1 MNIIWTSDITV
12 KLNDQNIHAIF
23 WISNVVNALMNFL
36 PLMKKTNSVYA
47 MFVKFITDAT
57 LVGSFCFSLLLLLRS
72 ASLPKII
79 EIFLEVFFD

>member
-23 WISNVVNALMNFL
+23 WISNEVNALMIFCRWW
-36 PLMKKTNSVYA
+36 KKNNSVYA
-47 MFVKFITDAT
+47 MFIQFMTDAT
-57 LVGSFCFSLLLLLRS
+57 LIDSFCFSLLLLLRS
-72 ASLPKII
+72 ALLPKII